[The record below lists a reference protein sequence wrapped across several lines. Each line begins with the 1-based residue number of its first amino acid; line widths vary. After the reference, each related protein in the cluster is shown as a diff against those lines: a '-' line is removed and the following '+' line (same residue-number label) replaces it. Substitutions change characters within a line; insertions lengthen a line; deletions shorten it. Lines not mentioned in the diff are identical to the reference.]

1 MEDAK
6 STDIKNNDSLL
17 KYSLDTEKAR
27 YSVLPDVFFHQ
38 NIIPN
43 LKSFQFP

>member
-27 YSVLPDVFFHQ
+27 YSVLPDVFFSPKHYFKFE
-38 NIIPN
+38 II
-43 LKSFQFP
+43 